1 MRKTQQKQVGS
12 SNVTKFPAG
21 RAAQK
26 RKGTAWGTAIPSRG
40 AMREL
45 KIEALHETA
54 ARIFNERGFH
64 GTSIADI
71 AADLGVSISTLYYYI
86 ESKQDLLYQLH
97 DLTMQQAERVMS
109 EAPFRTELTGLERLR
124 HCIYDYLIEIMRS
137 PTSCLVLFEAY
148 ALKPEHAEEILR
160 RRDALEQGLRQVVHA
175 GIADGSLAPCDP
187 KLAIFAVLGAI
198 NWITRWYRPGGEK
211 SAEQIAHGITE
222 QLLRGLAAA
231 PDKLSLPL

>member
-12 SNVTKFPAG
+12 SNVTKFPTG
-21 RAAQK
+21 RTAQR
-26 RKGTAWGTAIPSRG
+26 RKGAAWGKAIPSRG

-54 ARIFNERGFH
+54 ARIFNKRGFH

-97 DLTMQQAERVMS
+97 DLTMQQAERVMG
-109 EAPFRTELTGLERLR
+109 EAPFRAELTGLERLR

-160 RRDALEQGLRQVVHA
+160 RRDALEQGLRQVVQA

-198 NWITRWYRPGGEK
+198 NWITRWYQPGGEK
-211 SAEQIAHGITE
+211 SAEQIAHAITE